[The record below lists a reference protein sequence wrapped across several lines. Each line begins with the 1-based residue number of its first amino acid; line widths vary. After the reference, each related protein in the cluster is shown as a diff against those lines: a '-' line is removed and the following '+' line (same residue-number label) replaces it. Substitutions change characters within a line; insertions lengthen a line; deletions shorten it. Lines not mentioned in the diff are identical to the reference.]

1 MKYLKSAGSE
11 KEFAQ
16 LCHPNYANGVQTV
29 TYVRTDDELN
39 VLMEI
44 YENNP
49 EDCNYIK
56 PKQILHSSKRKKYKC
71 DMTWNYELY
80 NGHHAIRLK
89 INSFTPNNV
98 NLNDFVLCLEMERYR
113 AGSNQNKTLNCRML
127 FNLYNKSFSIHDTSI
142 NNYYKVNPVLGQE
155 YIFYICPR
163 FKKIS
168 NAKKHATR
176 SLNISY
182 NEYFLALKVRPTLI
196 LKDSFAGDNHLH
208 RFQFDTDIWCQDYKK
223 LHLQLDKFINLN
235 NIQQTI
241 EE

>member
-1 MKYLKSAGSE
+1 MKYLKSASSE
-11 KEFAQ
+11 REFAQ

-29 TYVRTDDELN
+29 TYTRSEDEFN
-39 VLMEI
+39 ELMAK
-44 YENNP
+44 YEAVP
-49 EDCNYIK
+49 DECNYIK
-56 PKQILHSSKRKKYKC
+56 PKQILHSSKRKTHEC

-80 NGHHAIRLK
+80 NGYHAIRVK

-98 NLNDFVLCLEMERYR
+98 NLNNFVLCLEMERKR
-113 AGSNQNKTLNCRML
+113 FGANQEKTLNCRML
-127 FNLYNKSFSIHDTSI
+127 INLYNKKFSIDDTSI

-163 FKKIS
+163 YRKIAD
-168 NAKKHATR
+168 AKNHAICK
-176 SLNISY
+176 LGISY
-182 NEYFLALKVRPTLI
+182 NEYFLDLKVRPTLI
-196 LKDSFAGDNHLH
+196 LKNSCEDSSLD

-235 NIQQTI
+235 NIQQTS